1 MSASV
6 SANECSTYRF
16 IRFSRYFLSI
26 KARYLYEL
34 PLVGTFRAL
43 HCQKGN
49 FYRAEYLVHHGKV
62 KGNRVT
68 GTVYVF
74 SGISRYYNPSANCR

>member
-43 HCQKGN
+43 HCQEGN
-49 FYRAEYLVHHGKV
+49 FYRGAQLNYTGYMLLVPV
-62 KGNRVT
+62 PRT
-68 GTVYVF
+68 
-74 SGISRYYNPSANCR
+74 SW